1 GKIGS
6 AIKNMAYKAVEGI
19 TSLGKSM
26 GDKMESVVNSVIG
39 GLNKVLKA
47 IGVSEIGTIS
57 INAGGGSATG
67 AAGAIRRFS
76 TGTRNGA
83 IANDMYGM
91 VNDRGPGNGRGGA
104 TQELI
109 QRDGQLFAP
118 RGKNAIDRKSTRL
131 NSSHV
136 SISYAVFCLKK
147 RRW

>member
-1 GKIGS
+1 
-6 AIKNMAYKAVEGI
+6 MASFAVDGI

-26 GDKMESVVNSVIG
+26 GDRLGGVVNGVVG
-39 GLNKVLKA
+39 GLNKVLGA
-47 IGVSEIGTIS
+47 IGVSEIPTIS
-57 INAGGGSATG
+57 TSTGGTGGASVKGASARL
-67 AAGAIRRFS
+67 ARCS

-118 RGKNAIDRKSTRL
+118 RGKNAI
-131 NSSHV
+131 V
-136 SISYAVFCLKK
+136 PLKK
-147 RRW
+147 GDRIFNGAETQSLMSSGVIPRFSQGTG